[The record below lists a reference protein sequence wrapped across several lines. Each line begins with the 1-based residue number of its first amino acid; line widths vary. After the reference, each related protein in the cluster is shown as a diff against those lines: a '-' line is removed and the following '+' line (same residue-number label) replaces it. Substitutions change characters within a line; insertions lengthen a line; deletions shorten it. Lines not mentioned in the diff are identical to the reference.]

1 MSSVEPPSIA
11 RLSTQ
16 DVPRV
21 QRLDYWA
28 DVLAS
33 ALVPMAIRCQLPRQ
47 FEANLLSAPLGRIT
61 VTAICGSA
69 HDALTT
75 QRQIARSR
83 GRSFHLVMSR
93 NLAWTM
99 THRGQA
105 RILPGE
111 LVLVD
116 SQLEFEMNCPDTYDF
131 LNLTLPPEWL
141 ASWGSNVEGLT
152 GRVISAD
159 SGWGRVLSSY
169 VSQLSPEFALR
180 APLAESV
187 LADQLGAL
195 LALTAHERSG
205 ESLKASPAER
215 SLLERIHE
223 CIMQRRTE
231 SQLTA
236 SDIAAALNVSRRT
249 LHRVLAAG
257 SETFGQQLLK
267 ARTEAAVRMLQS
279 RAFDHVTTAEI
290 GRRAGFSDASHF
302 VRVIRQRTG
311 RTPRQLRQGRKVA
324 EGAG

>member
-1 MSSVEPPSIA
+1 MSSVEPRSIA

-16 DVPRV
+16 DVPPVR
-21 QRLDYWA
+21 RLEYWT

-33 ALVPMAIRCQLPRQ
+33 ALLPMAIDCQSPCQ
-47 FEANLLSAPLGRIT
+47 FESSLLSAPLGMIT
-61 VTAICGSA
+61 LTATRGSA

-75 QRQIARSR
+75 QREIPQSR

-93 NLAWTM
+93 NLPWTM

-105 RILPGE
+105 RLLPGE
-111 LVLVD
+111 LVLFD

-141 ASWGSNVEGLT
+141 AMWGSNVETLT
-152 GRVISAD
+152 GRRISAD

-169 VSQLSPEFALR
+169 VNQLSPEFALR

-187 LADQLGAL
+187 LADQVGAL
-195 LALTAHERSG
+195 LALTAHELSG
-205 ESLKASPAER
+205 QSLRMPPVER

-231 SQLTA
+231 PQLTA
-236 SDIAAALNVSRRT
+236 SDIAAMLNVSLRT
-249 LHRVLAAG
+249 VHRVLANSG
-257 SETFGQQLLK
+257 ETFGQQLLK
-267 ARTEAAVRMLQS
+267 ARMEAAVRMLQS
-279 RAFDHVTTAEI
+279 RAFDRVTTAEI

-302 VRVIRQRTG
+302 VRVIRRWTG
-311 RTPRQLRQGRKVA
+311 RTPQQLKG
-324 EGAG
+324 G

>member
-1 MSSVEPPSIA
+1 MWSVEPPSIA

-16 DVPRV
+16 DVPPV

-33 ALVPMAIRCQLPRQ
+33 ALVPMAIGCHSPRQ
-47 FEANLLSAPLGRIT
+47 FESNLVSTPLGMVT
-61 VTAICGSA
+61 VTAQCGSA

-75 QRQIARSR
+75 PREIARSR

-93 NLAWTM
+93 NHPWTT

-105 RILPGE
+105 RILPRE
-111 LVLVD
+111 LVLFD

-141 ASWGSNVEGLT
+141 ATWGSNVEGLT
-152 GRVISAD
+152 GRRISAD

-169 VSQLSPEFALR
+169 VSQLSPEFTLH

-195 LALTAHERSG
+195 LALTAHELSG
-205 ESLKASPAER
+205 ESFKTSPTER

-236 SDIAAALNVSRRT
+236 SDIAAALNVSPRT
-249 LHRVLAAG
+249 LHRVLASSG
-257 SETFGQQLLK
+257 ETFGQLLLK

-311 RTPRQLRQGRKVA
+311 RTPRQLRQGRKVN

>member
-1 MSSVEPPSIA
+1 MSTEVVPPA
-11 RLSTQ
+11 
-16 DVPRV
+16 

-33 ALVPMAIRCQLPRQ
+33 ALVPMTIGCPSPRQ
-47 FEANLLSAPLGRIT
+47 FESNLLSAPLGMIT

-75 QRQIARSR
+75 QREIARSR
-83 GRSFHLVMSR
+83 GRSFHLVTSR
-93 NLAWTM
+93 NLPWTM
-99 THRGQA
+99 THRGQT

-116 SQLEFEMNCPDTYDF
+116 SQLEFEMNCPDTYNF

-141 ASWGSNVEGLT
+141 ATWGSNVEGLT
-152 GRVISAD
+152 GRIIPAD

-169 VSQLSPEFALR
+169 VSQLSPEFILR
-180 APLAESV
+180 TPLAESV

-195 LALTAHERSG
+195 LALTAHELSG
-205 ESLKASPAER
+205 QSLRASPAVR

-236 SDIAAALNVSRRT
+236 SDIAAALNVSSRT
-249 LHRVLAAG
+249 LHRVLASSG
-257 SETFGQQLLK
+257 ETFGQQLLK
-267 ARTEAAVRMLQS
+267 ARMEAAVRMLQS

-290 GRRAGFSDASHF
+290 GRRAGFSNASHF
-302 VRVIRQRTG
+302 VRVIRLRTG
-311 RTPRQLRQGRKVA
+311 RTPGQLRQVRKVA